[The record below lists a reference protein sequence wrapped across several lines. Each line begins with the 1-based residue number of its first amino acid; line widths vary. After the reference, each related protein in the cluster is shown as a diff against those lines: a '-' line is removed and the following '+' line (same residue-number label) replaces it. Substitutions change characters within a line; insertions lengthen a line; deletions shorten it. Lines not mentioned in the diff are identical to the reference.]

1 MRLHICIYTH
11 NHNHTHRRTERE
23 GGTRCHILRHMYKH
37 FKTVRHTHTSI
48 RTYAPSTVTLYNARD
63 DTNLSGRDA
72 QTSAHRSDGGVGRC
86 DVGESAE
93 IKINH
98 CNMVQEKVDR

>member
-1 MRLHICIYTH
+1 MHIHTYI
-11 NHNHTHRRTERE
+11 HTHAHTASDSERE
-23 GGTRCHILRHMYKH
+23 RNMPSYDKAYTQILLNSKAR
-37 FKTVRHTHTSI
+37 THTYT
-48 RTYAPSTVTLYNARD
+48 RTYAPRTVTLNYACD

-98 CNMVQEKVDR
+98 CNMVKKKVER